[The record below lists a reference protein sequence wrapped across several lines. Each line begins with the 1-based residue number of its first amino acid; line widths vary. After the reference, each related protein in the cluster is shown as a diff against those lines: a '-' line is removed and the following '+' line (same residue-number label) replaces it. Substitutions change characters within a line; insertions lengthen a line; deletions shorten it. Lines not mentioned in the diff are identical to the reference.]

1 MIAPIYAKSYIWV
14 IILSLKHALLG
25 FLSFGPA
32 TGYELKHAFENSIQH
47 FWSADLSQIYRALES
62 LREEGLVTMR
72 IEHQKSK
79 PPKHIYSLT
88 ESGRA
93 ELLRWL
99 HEPTVELPTV
109 RNPFLM
115 KVFFG
120 ALLPK
125 EVLLEHLHRFD
136 EALQQRIDAY
146 KQIEAYLP
154 KRCCEQGSLA
164 HKPFLLATV
173 RLGLKSLE
181 AYQQWCREF
190 IAKLRRL

>member
-1 MIAPIYAKSYIWV
+1 V

-47 FWSADLSQIYRALES
+47 FWSADLSQIYRTLES

-72 IEHQKSK
+72 IEHQESK

-109 RNPFLM
+109 RNPFLL
-115 KVFFG
+115 KIFFG

-125 EVLLEHLHRFD
+125 EALLGHLHRFD
-136 EALQQRIDAY
+136 EALQQRIDVY
-146 KQIEAYLP
+146 KQIEEYLP
-154 KRCCEQGSLA
+154 RRCRELGLSA
-164 HKPFLLATV
+164 HEPFLLATV
-173 RLGLKSLE
+173 RLGVKNLE
-181 AYQQWCREF
+181 VYQQWCREF
-190 IAKLRRL
+190 IAKLKRL

>member
-1 MIAPIYAKSYIWV
+1 MIAPIYEKSYIWV
-14 IILSLKHALLG
+14 IIVSLKHALLG

-47 FWSADLSQIYRALES
+47 FWSADLSQIYRTLES

-72 IEHQKSK
+72 IEHQETK

-88 ESGRA
+88 ESGQA

-109 RNPFLM
+109 RNPFLF

-125 EVLLEHLHRFD
+125 EVMLEHLHRF
-136 EALQQRIDAY
+136 EAALHERLEVYQQI
-146 KQIEAYLP
+146 QEYLP
-154 KRCCEQGSLA
+154 KRCRELGL
-164 HKPFLLATV
+164 HHHEPFLLATV
-173 RLGLKSLE
+173 RLGLNNLE
-181 AYQQWCREF
+181 VYQQWCREF
-190 IAKLRRL
+190 IEELKRL